1 MRKPLSLALLVAVL
15 AGAAPALAQ
24 QAAAGRDLSVAE
36 AKAVVAS
43 AAAEAKRLGAPGA
56 AIAVVDSGGHLV
68 ALERL
73 DGTFPA
79 ASAVSI
85 EKARTAAVFRRPTQD
100 FENAINGGRP
110 ALLGNW
116 VMMPLQ
122 GGIPLQRGGQVVG
135 AVGVSGAASAQQD
148 NEIAKVAITAL
159 P

>member
-1 MRKPLSLALLVAVL
+1 MRSSLASLLL
-15 AGAAPALAQ
+15 ALALPAAAQPAAPA
-24 QAAAGRDLSVAE
+24 RDLGASD
-36 AKAVVAS
+36 AKLVIAA
-43 AAAEAKRLGAPGA
+43 AAAEARRLGAPGA
-56 AIAVVDSGGHLV
+56 AIAVVDAGGHLV

-116 VMMPLQ
+116 VMLPLQ
-122 GGIPLQRGGQVVG
+122 GGVPLERGSRVVG
-135 AVGVSGAASAQQD
+135 AIGVSGAANAQQD
-148 NEIAKVAITAL
+148 NEIAKVAVGAL